1 MRKLMVLSLLYI
13 ALYAQAGQPGGD
25 SLILKPVFQNLI
37 GEAYSDL
44 SFTHKGIHFRDEFL
58 PGKIWFS
65 NGDSL
70 NELSLRYNS
79 FEDQLI
85 WLSKKHGQVLLDR
98 HNITHF
104 QLNNGDTAFLF
115 KRLQL
120 PEAGNG
126 FLQVCYEGNI
136 KLYVKRKSVPY
147 TSYIRNSIKYYK
159 YRQAPVY
166 YLVVQ
171 GKVYNINRNIK
182 NLYQLFPAKEEAIRN
197 NIRGKH
203 LNFKRENDFI
213 KAIIGMEQILT
224 E

>member
-1 MRKLMVLSLLYI
+1 MRKFLIFGFLLIAQILNARQSADDSLLF
-13 ALYAQAGQPGGD
+13 
-25 SLILKPVFQNLI
+25 KPVFQNLT
-37 GEAYSDL
+37 GEAYSDH

-58 PGKIWFS
+58 PGKIWFT

-70 NELSLRYNS
+70 GDLSLRYNS

-98 HNITHF
+98 ATIAKFSFKNR
-104 QLNNGDTAFLF
+104 DTAFLF
-115 KRLQL
+115 KKLQL
-120 PEAGNG
+120 PAADTG
-126 FLQVCYEGNI
+126 FSQVCYEGEI

-166 YLVVQ
+166 CLMVR
-171 GKVYNINRNIK
+171 GKVYIINRNIK
-182 NLYQLFPAKEEAIRN
+182 NLYQLFPAKEDAIRN
-197 NIRGKH
+197 SIRGKRLH
-203 LNFKRENDFI
+203 FKREGDFI
-213 KAIIGMEQILT
+213 KAIIGMEKILT